1 MRKVRDARLP
11 PQPDRIAIRKAAGL
25 TLREMATA
33 LPVSHTTLHAW
44 EMGNSTPRLADAIA
58 YRDLLEAL
66 RKATN
71 DAS

>member
-1 MRKVRDARLP
+1 
-11 PQPDRIAIRKAAGL
+11 
-25 TLREMATA
+25 MATA

-66 RKATN
+66 RKATS